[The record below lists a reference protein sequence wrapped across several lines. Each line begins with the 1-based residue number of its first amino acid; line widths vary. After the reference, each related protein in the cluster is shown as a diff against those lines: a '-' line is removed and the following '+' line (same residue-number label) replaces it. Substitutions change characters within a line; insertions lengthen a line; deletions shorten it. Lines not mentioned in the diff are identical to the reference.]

1 MVLYHKV
8 EIPSQR
14 GKTGGR
20 LPLNRRRLEG
30 EGRQDGGDEGQ
41 NLDNRQQ
48 TDPRSDWEI
57 SEPGQL

>member
-20 LPLNRRRLEG
+20 LPLNRRRKG
-30 EGRQDGGDEGQ
+30 EGRQDGGGEGQ
-41 NLDNRQQ
+41 DLDNRQQ